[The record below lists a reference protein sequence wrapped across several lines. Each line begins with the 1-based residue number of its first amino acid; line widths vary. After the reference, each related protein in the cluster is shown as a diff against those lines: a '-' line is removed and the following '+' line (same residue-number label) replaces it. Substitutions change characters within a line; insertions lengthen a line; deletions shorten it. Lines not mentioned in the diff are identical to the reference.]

1 MTTMSNNSYHWYFA
15 YSANMNSIKT
25 KIIATIG
32 PCTDKYDVLKKLHK
46 AGMNVARINMSH
58 ATHRD
63 AQNVIDLVCQI
74 NAEQSADYGPIG
86 LLLDT
91 QGPEIRTGVH
101 QGDIDLKVGDIVNL
115 TIREDLDVETSS
127 IQINYKGLIKSV
139 SKGSRISIDNGL
151 INFRVLAKDNEN
163 LTCKVLDG
171 GKLGSKRHVNL
182 PGVRVDLPSIT
193 KKDRK
198 DINLAIKNNIS
209 FIALSFVRSAQDIYE
224 LRAILKKNKS
234 SAKII
239 AKIENQEGL
248 DNIHEITKATDI
260 VMVARGDL
268 GIETDLADLPNIQRR
283 IMYAT
288 AKWGKRSIVATH
300 LLESMIINP
309 TPTRAEVTDVAN
321 AIYEGADAVMLSG
334 ETSVGKY
341 PVQCIKMLKKIATKT
356 ENFRTL
362 GYEEFLSDKSDWQ
375 NIAIGAR
382 DLASRIDADGI
393 VVVTRSGQTADV
405 ISSTKPFRMPIYAF
419 TNNLDT
425 FQQLSLV
432 GGMQPHYMKSI
443 SNQTTTINK
452 IKLILASKTRSKKS
466 LKFVLIGGVYSVSH
480 SDSIQIIST

>member
-1 MTTMSNNSYHWYFA
+1 
-15 YSANMNSIKT
+15 MNSTKT

-32 PCTDKYDVLKKLHK
+32 PCTDTYDVLKKLHK

-58 ATHRD
+58 ATHGD
-63 AQNVIDLVCQI
+63 AQNIIDIVRQI
-74 NAEQSADYGPIG
+74 NSEQSKYYGPIG

-91 QGPEIRTGVH
+91 QGPEIRTGVN

-115 TIREDLDVETSS
+115 TIIEDLDVETSS

-151 INFRVLAKDNEN
+151 INFKVLEKDNEN
-163 LTCKVLDG
+163 LKCKVLDG

-209 FIALSFVRSAQDIYE
+209 FIALSFVRSAQDVHE
-224 LRAILKKNKS
+224 LRDILKKKKS

-248 DNIHEITKATDI
+248 DNIHEITKAADI

-283 IMYAT
+283 IMYVT

-300 LLESMIINP
+300 LLESMIVNP

-341 PVQCIKMLKKIATKT
+341 PVQCIKMLKQIAAKT

-362 GYEEFLSDKSDWQ
+362 GYERFLSDKSDWQ

-382 DLASRIDADGI
+382 DLASRINADGI

-405 ISSTKPFRMPIYAF
+405 ISSTKPFRMPIHAF
-419 TNNLDT
+419 TNSQET

-432 GGMQPHYMKSI
+432 GGMQPYFMKSI